1 MSRSATGGPSK
12 EIYNPSNPTAHS
24 GPAQQPG
31 TPSPLSQPAGRAPG
45 HLDTPIPH
53 GPGCWVGAW
62 VLLGTGVGV
71 WGVGNV
77 LHTPRGMGTLRGMGT
92 GGSAGVGPTG
102 SVLSCEHHGLAM
114 DTQWHVLAS
123 VHTLVHADT
132 RSVQQVVP
140 YSSRYSQA
148 CPATLTHTPKHTHT
162 PTHIHSLTTSQQT
175 FPRAH
180 TGLQEPHQV
189 PPAWARRAAP
199 AGCRST
205 QPQDAWWVGKGVPSL
220 LGEAEGCGH
229 STRCH
234 HDGIPM
240 PVLSQPPRPD
250 PPWWE
255 HDGCVRERRGG
266 RSVINSLGI
275 APTGL

>member
-24 GPAQQPG
+24 GPVQQPG
-31 TPSPLSQPAGRAPG
+31 TPFPLSQPAGRAPG

-71 WGVGNV
+71 RGVGNV
-77 LHTPRGMGTLRGMGT
+77 LHAPRGMGTLRGMGT

-102 SVLSCEHHGLAM
+102 FVLSCEHHGLAM
-114 DTQWHVLAS
+114 DTQWHMLAP

-148 CPATLTHTPKHTHT
+148 CPGTLTHTPK
-162 PTHIHSLTTSQQT
+162 HIHSLTTSQQA

-180 TGLQEPHQV
+180 TKLQEPHQV

-205 QPQDAWWVGKGVPSL
+205 QPQDASWVGKGVPSL
-220 LGEAEGCGH
+220 LGKAQHQVPPRWHPHACAF
-229 STRCH
+229 
-234 HDGIPM
+234 PA
-240 PVLSQPPRPD
+240 PPPRPTLV
-250 PPWWE
+250 
-255 HDGCVRERRGG
+255 G
-266 RSVINSLGI
+266 
-275 APTGL
+275 A